1 MSVRDFYL
9 MCKTHKERQFL
20 CSYNFTVSPK
30 NEEDVYGLVD
40 FAINHSGCEITIGDE
55 EMSIENNGDVMKE
68 TPSWGIDE
76 FATIH
81 DNTRNDDPPVDVT
94 NVPHPGPGKDQG

>member
-1 MSVRDFYL
+1 
-9 MCKTHKERQFL
+9 
-20 CSYNFTVSPK
+20 
-30 NEEDVYGLVD
+30 
-40 FAINHSGCEITIGDE
+40 
-55 EMSIENNGDVMKE
+55 MSIENNGDVMKE